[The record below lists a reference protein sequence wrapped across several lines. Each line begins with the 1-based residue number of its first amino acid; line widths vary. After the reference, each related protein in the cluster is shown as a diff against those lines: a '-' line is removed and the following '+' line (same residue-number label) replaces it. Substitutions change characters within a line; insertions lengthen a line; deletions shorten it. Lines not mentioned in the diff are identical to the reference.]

1 MAIKNYTFFSPN
13 GTEFPISATA
23 DRRLYLMLSG
33 MNYGTFKMTHWAST
47 TNTALNRVYVDTS
60 LVIGGAYFELK
71 THAIT
76 LNSNSINFVHVNID
90 LSNTTSPVSLSVDT
104 KDNSNSVDMNTTS
117 SVLKKCIEIV
127 TTSGTEITKVVE
139 KEQETK
145 LKKVTADVVT
155 VPRFTKKVI
164 LPHNLTVDFVR
175 EGNMVTANFERQT
188 ITFISVGEESKAW
201 ETIPLGFRP
210 VNNGRRCF
218 GIQRNTGTSVVSDL
232 LLIFGWDGGIRFT
245 NGNSSTLI
253 YSGST
258 SYFTDDPMP
267 TI

>member
-33 MNYGTFKMTHWAST
+33 MNYGTFKMTHWVST
-47 TNTALNRVYVDTS
+47 TNTALNRVYMDTS
-60 LVIGGAYFELK
+60 FVAGGAYFELK

-90 LSNTTSPVSLSVDT
+90 LSNTTSPVSLSVET
-104 KDNSNSVDMNTTS
+104 KDNSNIVDMNTTS

-145 LKKVTADVVT
+145 LKKVTADSVT
-155 VPRFTKKVI
+155 VPRATRTVSIFFGLTA
-164 LPHNLTVDFVR
+164 NLIR
-175 EGNMVTANFERQT
+175 EGNIVTVNFERQT
-188 ITFISVGEESKAW
+188 KSGLSEVEDLMAN
-201 ETIPLGFRP
+201 ETMPLGFRP
-210 VNNGRRCF
+210 SVNKHHFN
-218 GIQRNTGTSVVSDL
+218 INRNSSINIVNDL
-232 LLIFGWDGGIRFT
+232 LVAFGKDGAVYYT
-245 NGNSSTLI
+245 NNKSGTFV

-258 SYFTDDPMP
+258 TFFTSDAMP
-267 TI
+267 